1 MTPKQKLFIE
11 EYLVDLNAT
20 QAAIRAGYS
29 AKWAA
34 SNIDKVLKNT
44 EIQNAIQSSLSKR
57 SEKTAVTADM
67 VIRELAR
74 IAFADIRTL
83 YREDGSMKLPHEL
96 DDDAAATLAGVDTYE
111 ETSGGAVTGYT
122 RKSRRWDKAKALE
135 LLGKH
140 LGMFPVNGKVEL
152 SLGVGDAPDAE
163 GRRVA
168 RRLILEEVRESR
180 EPGENGGSSP
190 VA

>member
-1 MTPKQKLFIE
+1 MTPRQEQFVA

-67 VIRELAR
+67 VLRELAR
-74 IAFADIRTL
+74 IAFADTRSL
-83 YREDGSMKLPHEL
+83 YREDGSMKLPHEM
-96 DDDAAATLAGVDTYE
+96 DDDTAAALAGVDTFE
-111 ETSGGAVTGYT
+111 ETSGGALAGYT
-122 RKSRRWDKAKALE
+122 RKVRRWEKTKALE

-140 LGMFPVNGKVEL
+140 LGMFPTGGRLEL
-152 SLGVGDAPDAE
+152 SLGGDASREGDRE
-163 GRRVA
+163 GRTIA
-168 RRLILEEVRESR
+168 RRLILEEVRETR
-180 EPGENGGSSP
+180 DDDED
-190 VA
+190 